1 MPAHNCR
8 TASMSRRGP
17 LIPAAR
23 LACWAGAL
31 TRERTLG
38 FAKENEMHSHRFKS
52 AGLAPGLL
60 MLTLALSGPT
70 AYGQAQT
77 FVVDSVLDID
87 DGDFSPGNLTLREA
101 IGLANANDDADVI
114 GFDPALAG
122 ATILLTQGQLE
133 IRSSITINGPG
144 ADLLTVSAGGA
155 SRVISEEGSGPRNI
169 TLRDLTLADG
179 LGPAP
184 SAGGA
189 LFSNSGN
196 ITLERVVMRN
206 NNSLSANGSTIVVAF
221 GTLNMKDCA
230 IVENLDTGIGA
241 LRLQDS
247 QATIVNT
254 TISNNR
260 TRAISLFGSSAS
272 RAGFLSL
279 TNVTI
284 SGNLGDGMEIVAH
297 AGTTDFEYQNT
308 VFADNGNA
316 NIVARGNDLPGLSIT
331 SLGNNLL
338 DDSPAGDAAHSAAA
352 GDLRN
357 TDPLLDTLDDYGG
370 ATFTMRPL
378 PGSLAL
384 DAGLCFADD
393 PLVPESDQRGVARPQ
408 GEGCD
413 IGAAELAR
421 IGVVFEA
428 NGGAPAPGGQVVL
441 EGDLITE
448 PGAMTRPG
456 FRFEGWYATP
466 DFSGAPWNFASDTA
480 PFDALELFARWEAD
494 ALFSDG
500 FE

>member
-1 MPAHNCR
+1 
-8 TASMSRRGP
+8 
-17 LIPAAR
+17 
-23 LACWAGAL
+23 
-31 TRERTLG
+31 
-38 FAKENEMHSHRFKS
+38 MHSHRFKS

-60 MLTLALSGPT
+60 MLTLALSGPA

-77 FVVDSVLDID
+77 FVVDSVLDLD

-101 IGLANANDDADVI
+101 IGLANVNADADVI

-144 ADLLTVSAGGA
+144 ADLLTLSAGGA
-155 SRVISEEGSGPRNI
+155 SRVISEEDSGQRII

-179 LGPAP
+179 LAPA
-184 SAGGA
+184 SGGGGA
-189 LFSNSGN
+189 LFSNGGN
-196 ITLERVVMRN
+196 ITLERVLMRN
-206 NNSLSANGSTIVVAF
+206 NSSQRNNGSTIVVAF

-230 IVENLDTGIGA
+230 MVDNLGTGLGA
-241 LRLQDS
+241 LHLQDS
-247 QATIVNT
+247 QANIVNT
-254 TISNNR
+254 TISSNQ
-260 TRAISLFGSSAS
+260 TRAISFFSAFDS
-272 RAGFLSL
+272 PADVLSL
-279 TNVTI
+279 TNVTV
-284 SGNLGDGMEIVAH
+284 SRNALAGMDIVAN
-297 AGTTDFEYQNT
+297 AGTMDFDYQNT
-308 VFADNGNA
+308 VFADNGST
-316 NIVARGNDLPGLSIT
+316 NIAARGNALAGLVIT

-357 TDPLLDTLDDYGG
+357 TDPLLAPLADYGG

-378 PGSLAL
+378 PDSPAL

-413 IGAAELAR
+413 IGAVELAH
-421 IGVVFEA
+421 IGVLFEA
-428 NGGAPAPGGQVVL
+428 NGGAPAPGGQVVR
-441 EGDLITE
+441 EGDLIAE
-448 PGAMTRPG
+448 PAAMTRPG

-480 PFDALELFARWEAD
+480 PFDALELFARWESD

>member
-1 MPAHNCR
+1 MN
-8 TASMSRRGP
+8 
-17 LIPAAR
+17 
-23 LACWAGAL
+23 
-31 TRERTLG
+31 
-38 FAKENEMHSHRFKS
+38 SHRAES
-52 AGLAPGLL
+52 AGLVSSVL
-60 MLTLALSGPT
+60 MLTLALFTAP
-70 AYGQAQT
+70 AYGLGDVI
-77 FVVDSVLDID
+77 VVDSLSDID

-101 IGLANANDDADVI
+101 IGLANADTDADVI
-114 GFDPALAG
+114 SFDPSLAG
-122 ATILLTQGQLE
+122 GTITLTQGQLE

-144 ADLLTVSAGGA
+144 ADVLTVSAGGA

-179 LGPAP
+179 LGPAT

-206 NNSLSANGSTIVVAF
+206 NNSLGANGSTIVVAF

-230 IVENLDTGIGA
+230 IVDNLDTGIGA

-247 QATIVNT
+247 QTTIVNT
-254 TISNNR
+254 TISNNQ

-284 SGNLGDGMEIVAH
+284 SGNFGDGMEIVAH

-308 VFADNGNA
+308 VFADNGNG

-352 GDLRN
+352 GDLRD
-357 TDPLLDTLDDYGG
+357 TDPLLAPLADYGG
-370 ATFTMRPL
+370 ATFTARPL
-378 PGSLAL
+378 ANSLAI
-384 DAGLCFADD
+384 DAGLCFTDD
-393 PLVPESDQRGVARPQ
+393 PLLPEDDQRGVSRPQ

-413 IGAAELAR
+413 IGAAELAH
-421 IGVVFEA
+421 IGVLFEA
-428 NGGAPAPGGQVVL
+428 NGGAPAPSGQVVL
-441 EGDLITE
+441 EGDLVAE
-448 PGAMTRPG
+448 PPAMTRSG

-480 PFDALELFARWEAD
+480 PFDALELFALWTSDE
-494 ALFSDG
+494 LFSNG